1 MTTTYTSIARTIE
14 NSHIGKTDLFLY
26 PIPKRRKLRSRL
38 YIIDGRNALTIPNKT
53 IKTNIAT
60 KIIFSFEIKL

>member
-1 MTTTYTSIARTIE
+1 MTTTYTTIAKIIE

-26 PIPKRRKLRSRL
+26 PIPNRRKLRSRL
-38 YIIDGRNALTIPNKT
+38 YIIEGRNAFIRPNNP

-60 KIIFSFEIKL
+60 KTTFSFEIHD